1 MNVLWYNPSSQVNNC
16 CDGGARLALTNE
28 PSDQRRRTKRE
39 LLALVASVETEGF
52 DSRIHDDDER
62 TNEPPRQRAD
72 EQTNERC
79 RKWTRGEEEE
89 VRPKNFVA
97 HSRCHCC
104 WCGGCRNVAM
114 RSSHLLVFLFFCRS
128 TMFLSVRIF
137 SFQDDEGNSRKLTV

>member
-62 TNEPPRQRAD
+62 TNDAVSGREGRRRRFALRTSLRILVATVVGVVVVVMLQ
-72 EQTNERC
+72 C
-79 RKWTRGEEEE
+79 E
-89 VRPKNFVA
+89 VPI
-97 HSRCHCC
+97 C
-104 WCGGCRNVAM
+104 
-114 RSSHLLVFLFFCRS
+114 
-128 TMFLSVRIF
+128 
-137 SFQDDEGNSRKLTV
+137 